1 MYAVVHSATQTALR
15 AAAVQVEVFLAAGL
29 PSFRIVGLPSS
40 AVQESRDRIRA
51 ALRHIGIIL
60 PPRRITVN
68 LAPAA
73 LPKSGP
79 QLDFALAVAL
89 LAALGTVPSNQAS
102 EWLIA
107 GELNLAGELQP
118 LRNAVSYGILARKTQ
133 LPLLLPAAS
142 AAEAASVPG
151 ARVYGVNTLPNA
163 VAFLR
168 GELDLPKVTG
178 LQPRELGNQFSHAS
192 LADVRGQAH
201 AKRAVEI
208 AAAGQHHMLL
218 IGPPGVGKSMLA
230 RRLPGLRAPLSTDA
244 ALTVRQIHASH
255 RLVPDEAL
263 NITPPV
269 RVPHHSSTVAGMLGT
284 TRGAVFVPG
293 ELSLAHEGVLILDEF
308 PLFNRAVREA
318 LREPLEEGR
327 VRLARKSGNLN
338 LPARAQFVFT
348 ANPCPCGFLTSEQG
362 QACTCAPSEIR
373 RYQQAFSGPLL
384 DRIDVVVPLN
394 EVTLQPATAEHEPTG
409 AVDIGVRARNRSII
423 ATQRMIARQSAPN
436 GALTGKALME
446 HCNLEPQGS
455 ALLGSLVNSFRLSG
469 RRHDAIVRV
478 ARTIADLE
486 GIPAITARHVAE
498 AASYRHNGF
507 GVPDGRSTT

>member
-15 AAAVQVEVFLAAGL
+15 SAAVQVEVFLAAGL

-79 QLDFALAVAL
+79 QLDFALAIAL
-89 LAALGTVPSNQAS
+89 LTALGTVPSTQAG

-107 GELNLAGELQP
+107 GELSLAGELQP
-118 LRNAVSYGILARKTQ
+118 LRNAVSYGILARTSNM
-133 LPLLLPAAS
+133 PLLIPSTS

-151 ARVYGVNTLPNA
+151 ARVYGVHTLSDA
-163 VAFLR
+163 LSLLR
-168 GELDLPKVTG
+168 GELTVPKVSG
-178 LQPRELGNQFSHAS
+178 LQPRELGNQFSHTV
-192 LADVRGQAH
+192 LDDVRGQTH
-201 AKRAVEI
+201 AKRALEI
-208 AAAGQHHMLL
+208 AAAGHHHILL
-218 IGPPGVGKSMLA
+218 VGPPGVGKSMLA
-230 RRLPGLRAPLSTDA
+230 RRLPGLRAPLSTNA
-244 ALTVRQIHASH
+244 ALQVRQIHAAH
-255 RLVPDEAL
+255 QLMHDEAL
-263 NITPPV
+263 NTTPPV
-269 RVPHHSSTVAGMLGT
+269 RAPHHSSTVAGMLGT

-327 VRLARKSGNLN
+327 LRLARKSGNIT
-338 LPARAQFVFT
+338 LPAKAQFVFT

-362 QACTCAPSEIR
+362 QDCRCSPSEIR

-384 DRIDVVVPLN
+384 DRIDLNVPLN
-394 EVTLQPATAEHEPTG
+394 EATLQPNEAEAAPVMRG
-409 AVDIGVRARNRSII
+409 NIGVLARNRSII
-423 ATQRMIARQSAPN
+423 ATQRMIARQTAPN
-436 GALTGKALME
+436 GALTGKALVV

-455 ALLGSLVNSFRLSG
+455 ALLRSMVNSFRLSG
-469 RRHDAIVRV
+469 RRQDAIVRV

-486 GIPAITARHVAE
+486 GVSAITARHVAE

>member
-51 ALRHIGIIL
+51 ALRHIGVIL

-89 LAALGTVPSNQAS
+89 LAALGTVPSTQAG

-118 LRNAVSYGILARKTQ
+118 LRNAVSYGILARKTAM
-133 LPLLLPAAS
+133 PLLVPEAS

-151 ARVYGVNTLPNA
+151 ARVYGVKTLPDA
-163 VAFLR
+163 LAFLR
-168 GELDLPKVTG
+168 GEATLPKVAG
-178 LQPRELGNQFSHAS
+178 LEPRELGNEFSHVS
-192 LADVRGQAH
+192 LDDVRGQLH
-201 AKRAVEI
+201 AKRALEI
-208 AAAGQHHMLL
+208 AAAGHHHILL

-244 ALTVRQIHASH
+244 ALTVRQIHAAQ

-263 NITPPV
+263 NTTPPV
-269 RVPHHSSTVAGMLGT
+269 RIPHHSSTVAGMFGT

-293 ELSLAHEGVLILDEF
+293 EVSLAHEGVLILDEF

-327 VRLARKSGNLN
+327 VRLARKSGNVT
-338 LPARAQFVFT
+338 LPARAQLVFT

-362 QACTCAPSEIR
+362 QDCNCSPSEIR
-373 RYQQAFSGPLL
+373 RYQQAFSGPII
-384 DRIDVVVPLN
+384 DRIDLVVALN
-394 EVTLQPATAEHEPTG
+394 EATLQGNPDGHVSASG
-409 AVDIGVRARNRSII
+409 DNIGVHARNRSII
-423 ATQRMIARQSAPN
+423 ATQRMIARQAAPN
-436 GALTGKALME
+436 GALTGKALVV
-446 HCNLEPQGS
+446 HCDLEPQGS
-455 ALLGSLVNSFRLSG
+455 ALLRSLVNSFRLSG
-469 RRHDAIVRV
+469 RRQDAILRI

-486 GIPAITARHVAE
+486 GVSAITARHVAE